1 MSPDATRAPGYV
13 SPDGET
19 VLIGCGNLLRGD
31 DAAGPIAI
39 RYLWERWG
47 EAVPQGIRVVDG
59 GTAGM
64 DVAFQMRGARRVVI
78 VDACL
83 TGETPGTLYRV
94 PGAEVEDLPPADG
107 INLHAF
113 RWDHALAFA
122 RWLLGDEYPTD
133 ITVWLVEAAQTD
145 FGALLT
151 PAVDRAVR
159 DLVERL
165 ADELATPGAPDLA
178 EAVPAT
184 SATHDV

>member
-1 MSPDATRAPGYV
+1 METPTLDHAPGYV

-31 DAAGPIAI
+31 DAAGPLAV

-47 EAVPQGIRVVDG
+47 EAVPPGVRVVDG

-94 PGAEVEDLPPADG
+94 PG
-107 INLHAF
+107 
-113 RWDHALAFA
+113 
-122 RWLLGDEYPTD
+122 
-133 ITVWLVEAAQTD
+133 
-145 FGALLT
+145 
-151 PAVDRAVR
+151 
-159 DLVERL
+159 
-165 ADELATPGAPDLA
+165 
-178 EAVPAT
+178 
-184 SATHDV
+184 

>member
-1 MSPDATRAPGYV
+1 MAPDLSQPTPTHAPGYV
-13 SPDGET
+13 APDGET

-31 DAAGPIAI
+31 DAAGPLVV

-47 EAVPQGIRVVDG
+47 ERVPPGVRVVDG

-64 DVAFQMRGARRVVI
+64 DVAFQMRGARRVVL

-94 PGAEVEDLPPADG
+94 PGEEVEDLPPADG

-122 RWLLGDEYPTD
+122 RWLLKDDYPTN
-133 ITVWLVEAAQTD
+133 ITVYLIEAAQTD
-145 FGALLT
+145 FGAPLSD
-151 PAVDRAVR
+151 AVERTAR
-159 DLVERL
+159 DLAARL
-165 ADELATPGAPDLA
+165 DTELAEDR
-178 EAVPAT
+178 
-184 SATHDV
+184 